1 MIFTSN
7 NVDIP
12 YSFHA
17 FVITVKKVIMP
28 ILNIL
33 FIVQVL
39 DHPMINLS
47 KEEIRESMEETLG

>member
-17 FVITVKKVIMP
+17 FITVKKVIML